1 MGGQKRIC
9 MNVAKQKGKEG
20 VLTQN
25 GSWIYYTKETL
36 TIVKGMLWN
45 IDQWTQ
51 D

>member
-1 MGGQKRIC
+1 MGGR
-9 MNVAKQKGKEG
+9 AKTNMYECGKAKGKRGEKR

-45 IDQWTQ
+45 IDQ
-51 D
+51 